1 MTYMRA
7 RSIDFA
13 SVFSGVRVTRS
24 LLLCVCFVDRFCH
37 FVRFLLVIVLS
48 VIRYTDSDY
57 LPLICSNSSYI
68 FRKAA
73 TECFIFY
80 PYPLSNSPYL
90 SSGSQKLLTQLSYPS
105 FASLRF

>member
-37 FVRFLLVIVLS
+37 FVRFLLVNVLS

-57 LPLICSNSSYI
+57 LPLVFSSSSYI
-68 FRKAA
+68 CIFVGDPIIKRIKLGHTFERKK
-73 TECFIFY
+73 T
-80 PYPLSNSPYL
+80 N
-90 SSGSQKLLTQLSYPS
+90 
-105 FASLRF
+105 